1 MDNIDRYGPS
11 YNADSTKAN
20 MMVLLMIGIML
31 LLVGIAFLANE
42 GHQLVV
48 MPLIDLVTCGGT
60 RRRMAAQHS
69 NGTTTTGI
77 ELGDEGARKV
87 SAAGKQTNEGTRKVS
102 KQTNGTTSNPAVA
115 PVKVSKMFNKTHAT
129 VTAADLAEELK
140 QNGIAA
146 ITTDNIKVSANGV
159 T

>member
-48 MPLIDLVTCGGT
+48 LPLIDLVTCGGT

-69 NGTTTTGI
+69 NGTTTAGI
-77 ELGDEGARKV
+77 ELGDDGTRKV
-87 SAAGKQTNEGTRKVS
+87 SAAGKQTN
-102 KQTNGTTSNPAVA
+102 GTTSNPAAA

-129 VTAADLAEELK
+129 VTAAELAEELK

-146 ITTDNIKVSANGV
+146 ITADNVKVSANGV